1 MKKETFLK
9 YFFKS
14 RMKYTSL
21 VLILFSLI
29 ALIMEI
35 FRQSKDWYISL
46 VFLFIGVAI
55 VPFGAYMNYKGIW
68 K

>member
-9 YFFKS
+9 YFFKG

-46 VFLFIGVAI
+46 VFLFIGVVI
-55 VPFGAYMNYKGIW
+55 VPFGAYMNYKGYW
-68 K
+68 R